1 MAENI
6 KELKAHII
14 DPDVIRIDKPYAK
27 EGGIAILRGNLA
39 PDGAVVKQSA
49 VAPEM
54 MVRDVTARVFNSEE
68 EGVEAILGGKI
79 KKGDVVVIRPLRRR
93 GVRRA
98 ARHRTRDQV
107 QRRKPLRGYR
117 PRFQRA
123 CASRHV
129 RLVPRHRDFPRRRRA

>member
-79 KKGDVVVIRPLRRR
+79 KKGDVVVIRYEGGHGPRR
-93 GVRRA
+93 GCGA
-98 ARHRTRDQV
+98 HH
-107 QRRKPLRGYR
+107 GR
-117 PRFQRA
+117 PF
-123 CASRHV
+123 
-129 RLVPRHRDFPRRRRA
+129 